1 MTKENVLSRRQF
13 LKGTALVFGSVAI
26 ASCVAPT
33 VAPVQPEGA
42 MESAAPQEV
51 TTLELWHFL
60 TGAYSQV
67 LDDLARKWNDR
78 NPNYTLNVRAV
89 PIAEFKRE
97 IATALAAGTVPDI
110 AGVDNPDHASFSAL
124 GAFADVSERFADLP
138 GKEEYLPGPLASTMW
153 DGRHYGIPGDT
164 NTLGLYINVDLA
176 SAAGL
181 NVETPPRNWQELTS
195 WAEVLSN
202 PERNIYGIAFS
213 ARQSEEGTF
222 QWLPFLW
229 QNGEDIPT
237 LDSPKAVEALAL
249 WVDWVNRGLASREV
263 INYTQGDALGQ
274 FAASTAAMTIN
285 GSWQI
290 PTLRRAENPI
300 NWKVVELPYSIQP
313 ASAMGGGNWAI
324 FATSPHIDAAW
335 VFLQEFTRPEAV
347 DEIYIPAGRLPPR
360 RDLLRTGDPWKDDE
374 AYQTFFRQLEFARP
388 RGPHPKWPDISAAI
402 QVALQEALTGQATP
416 EEALKK
422 AAETIQSLLG

>member
-1 MTKENVLSRRQF
+1 
-13 LKGTALVFGSVAI
+13 
-26 ASCVAPT
+26 
-33 VAPVQPEGA
+33 
-42 MESAAPQEV
+42 
-51 TTLELWHFL
+51 
-60 TGAYSQV
+60 
-67 LDDLARKWNDR
+67 
-78 NPNYTLNVRAV
+78 
-89 PIAEFKRE
+89 
-97 IATALAAGTVPDI
+97 
-110 AGVDNPDHASFSAL
+110 
-124 GAFADVSERFADLP
+124 
-138 GKEEYLPGPLASTMW
+138 MW

-229 QNGEDIPT
+229 QNGEDITT

-274 FAASTAAMTIN
+274 FAASTTAMTIN

-313 ASAMGGGNWAI
+313 ASAMGG
-324 FATSPHIDAAW
+324 AW
-335 VFLQEFTRPEAV
+335 WRHVGVRK
-347 DEIYIPAGRLPPR
+347 GRLAQLAAPCAAPDADHGRPSVSAVRRPRPRRCGAADGWPPPLRRRAGCRDARPASLPTPPR
-360 RDLLRTGDPWKDDE
+360 H
-374 AYQTFFRQLEFARP
+374 AR
-388 RGPHPKWPDISAAI
+388 RAG
-402 QVALQEALTGQATP
+402 G
-416 EEALKK
+416 
-422 AAETIQSLLG
+422 

>member
-1 MTKENVLSRRQF
+1 MTLQNALSRRQF
-13 LKGTALVFGSVAI
+13 LKGTALVLSSAALAGCVTPA
-26 ASCVAPT
+26 VAP
-33 VAPVQPEGA
+33 AQPSQEG
-42 MESAAPQEV
+42 AAPQEV

-67 LDDLARKWNDR
+67 LDELSGRWNEK
-78 NPNYTLNVRAV
+78 NPNYKLTVRAI

-97 IATALAAGTVPDI
+97 IATALAANTAPDI

-124 GAFADVSERFADLP
+124 GAFADVSERFAALP

-153 DGRHYGIPGDT
+153 EGKHYGIPGDT

-181 NVETPPRNWQELTS
+181 DVETPPKNWEELTA
-195 WAEVLSN
+195 WAEAMSK
-202 PERNIYGIAFS
+202 PENNVYGIAFS

-229 QNGEDIPT
+229 QNGEDIAT
-237 LDSPKAVEALAL
+237 IDSPKAVEALSL

-274 FAASTAAMTIN
+274 FSASAAAMTIN

-324 FATSPHIDAAW
+324 FATSSHIDVAW
-335 VFLQEFTRPEAV
+335 TFLQEFTKPEAV
-347 DEIYIPAGRLPPR
+347 EEIYIPAGRLPPR
-360 RDLLRTGDPWKDDE
+360 RDLLRAGEPWKDDE
-374 AYQTFFRQLEFARP
+374 AYQAFFRQLEFARP
-388 RGPHPKWPDISAAI
+388 RGPHPRWPDISAAI
-402 QVALQEALTGQATP
+402 QTALQQALTGQATP
-416 EEALKK
+416 EEALKR
-422 AAETIQSLLG
+422 AAETIRPLLG

>member
-1 MTKENVLSRRQF
+1 
-13 LKGTALVFGSVAI
+13 
-26 ASCVAPT
+26 
-33 VAPVQPEGA
+33 
-42 MESAAPQEV
+42 
-51 TTLELWHFL
+51 
-60 TGAYSQV
+60 
-67 LDDLARKWNDR
+67 
-78 NPNYTLNVRAV
+78 
-89 PIAEFKRE
+89 
-97 IATALAAGTVPDI
+97 
-110 AGVDNPDHASFSAL
+110 
-124 GAFADVSERFADLP
+124 VSERFADLP

-229 QNGEDIPT
+229 QNGEDITT

-274 FAASTAAMTIN
+274 FAASTTAMTIN

-324 FATSPHIDAAW
+324 FATSPHIDVAW
-335 VFLQEFTRPEAV
+335 AFLQEFTRPEAV

-360 RDLLRTGDPWKDDE
+360 RDLLRAGDPWKDDE

-422 AAETIQSLLG
+422 AAETIRSLLS

>member
-360 RDLLRTGDPWKDDE
+360 RDLLRAGDPWKDDE